1 MTCFLDGF
9 FANSPLLC
17 VRQFYGIER
26 LRGGGGE
33 EDLTYLVLED
43 LTQAGL
49 GKIRFLKKTEPSGFF
64 IFIFYFFIFFI
75 LYICPEERV
84 FRGFS
89 VSIILLGAPRL

>member
-1 MTCFLDGF
+1 MEITFLFIPSNFWLLPRFLDGP
-9 FANSPLLC
+9 SLLILLLC

-49 GKIRFLKKTEPSGFF
+49 EKPGFF
-64 IFIFYFFIFFI
+64 F
-75 LYICPEERV
+75 
-84 FRGFS
+84 
-89 VSIILLGAPRL
+89 